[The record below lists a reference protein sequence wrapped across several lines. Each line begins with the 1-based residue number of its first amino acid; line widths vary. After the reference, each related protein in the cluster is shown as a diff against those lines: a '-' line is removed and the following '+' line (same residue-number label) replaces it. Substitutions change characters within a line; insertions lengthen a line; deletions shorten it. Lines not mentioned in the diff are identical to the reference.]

1 MTRIRSYEMMYIVR
15 PDLSEDRTTEVI
27 NQYRDLLKEQGAT
40 DVQIQVL
47 GKRRLAYPI
56 DRHQEGVYVQV
67 NYQGEGNQVKPVER
81 MMRLSEE
88 VIRYL
93 TLKLEE
99 NKVNTDETVPPSAVE
114 ETVG

>member
-27 NQYRDLLKEQGAT
+27 NKYRDMLAANGAT
-40 DVQIQVL
+40 DQQIQVL

-56 DRHQEGVYVQV
+56 DRHNDGIYVQV
-67 NYQGEGNQVKPVER
+67 NYKAQGNQVAVVER
-81 MMRLSEE
+81 NMRLSEE

-93 TLKLEE
+93 TLKLDEE
-99 NKVNTDETVPPSAVE
+99 KVNLADNTPPSAVE
-114 ETVG
+114 A